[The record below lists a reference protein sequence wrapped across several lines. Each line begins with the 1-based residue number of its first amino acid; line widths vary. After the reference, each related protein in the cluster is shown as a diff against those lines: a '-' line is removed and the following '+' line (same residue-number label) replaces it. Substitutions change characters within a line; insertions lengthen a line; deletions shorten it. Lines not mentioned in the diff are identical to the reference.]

1 MGGATPHRAVRLK
14 RCWQPAFNWR
24 LFVNSTDLGG
34 RAKVAMSTGT
44 LDGTVHLN
52 TLRYDAG

>member
-1 MGGATPHRAVRLK
+1 
-14 RCWQPAFNWR
+14 